1 MAQGR
6 RPNHSGGFT
15 PVRCPGSSPLAKP
28 LPETQVHIEGL
39 LVSQHVVARPRKLVC
54 QSLDRQDAVRPALLA
69 IVKASGLRAVTH
81 CEVRCLDKRPREIL
95 VAVLGIAFTLLPAV
109 TLPQAVNTATVGT
122 EVADLR
128 KAADRPGLEHE
139 RGRGPGADT
148 RHRPEQAVLGTQT
161 HALPQ
166 SLLQRFNLLRQC
178 LADRA

>member
-15 PVRCPGSSPLAKP
+15 PVPSPGSSPLAKP

-54 QSLDRQDAVRPALLA
+54 QSLDCQDAVRPALLA

-95 VAVLGIAFTLLPAV
+95 VAIPGIAFTLLPAV
-109 TLPQAVNTATVGT
+109 TLS
-122 EVADLR
+122 LR
-128 KAADRPGLEHE
+128 LS
-139 RGRGPGADT
+139 
-148 RHRPEQAVLGTQT
+148 TQ
-161 HALPQ
+161 
-166 SLLQRFNLLRQC
+166 RQ
-178 LADRA
+178 